1 MSPQSSLY
9 SEEGLG
15 VAALSTLYGAMLLSS
30 LLLPP
35 ILIAKLGCKW
45 TIVISMCCYVAFSL
59 GNFYASWY
67 ARVQV
72 LPEIPLS
79 ASGTGP

>member
-1 MSPQSSLY
+1 M
-9 SEEGLG
+9 
-15 VAALSTLYGAMLLSS
+15 AALSTLYGAMLLSS